1 MKPVKKRLEDFP
13 QLFPFVAASSSAKP
27 NDVRY
32 RHHRKVKDQNSG
44 NPPLLA
50 YSEQSNCKKL
60 NA

>member
-32 RHHRKVKDQNSG
+32 RYHRKVKDQKSG
-44 NPPLLA
+44 NPPLVA
-50 YSEQSNCKKL
+50 YSEQSNCKEST
-60 NA
+60 A